1 MIDDLKCVILYQGNA
16 THIKLQNL
24 HECISITFA
33 TNQSLLDFIKWH
45 KKLIIKINNHINE
58 FVAYTNWFKAAVS
71 AMIIYFKRLRTM
83 FYYAYKCMLVLV
95 QSNLKLQLYMYQ
107 PSLTLIQL
115 YKMYIVLE

>member
-71 AMIIYFKRLRTM
+71 AMNSLIWLSI
-83 FYYAYKCMLVLV
+83 
-95 QSNLKLQLYMYQ
+95 LKD
-107 PSLTLIQL
+107 
-115 YKMYIVLE
+115 